1 MKKAFVFIF
10 AAVFVSCSSKINP
23 GPGSDPEVKNPITI
37 SSPTPTQQI
46 SKVSLDDTQKGYVK
60 AGNSMAFRFLS
71 QMYDGSDL
79 ILSPLSLQY
88 ALAMAANGASGE
100 TLQEIIGFLGYGSDG
115 IDALNAY
122 CKTLLEQLPAVDLD
136 VKLKLTDA
144 LLVND
149 LFPLLPSFLE
159 SVRGNYYAAVEN
171 MDFGNPALVAAR
183 INEWASRST
192 DGFID
197 KVLSPDEI
205 SEDAVAFIM
214 NALYFKASWEGS
226 KYNPMFRESDTQ
238 KESFTKSD
246 GSKVIIQMMNDKRRH
261 QYAEMD
267 GYKVLALPYAGGK
280 FFMYILLPDKN
291 DLSGLVKKLTS
302 VAWSDVLASFKS
314 DADVYL
320 KLPKF
325 DIEDKYYLKEPLQ
338 ALGVNRAFVAGEAQ
352 FSKMFLPKE
361 QHYDYWIGKV
371 IQKAKISVAEWG
383 TEAAAVT
390 VVEMDGATSVGP
402 GAEPKRVY
410 FYADHPFVFLIGEAT
425 SGTILFEGTY
435 TGK

>member
-100 TLQEIIGFLGYGSDG
+100 TLQEIIDFLGYGSDG

-267 GYKVLALPYAGGK
+267 GYKALALPYAGGK

-402 GAEPKRVY
+402 GDEPKRVY

-425 SGTILFEGTY
+425 SGTILFDGTY